1 MQKRLKQK
9 EEVKTVKQL
18 KLKNMKTI
26 KLAFAVTGLAVA
38 TIASAVEKPKMNVIP
53 LNSERAIVSVTNE
66 NPAIF
71 EVSIEAENGD
81 LVYYKQTSEPVTD
94 FKQIYDFKN
103 LADGK
108 YVLNLKVND
117 TKVINDFQ
125 VSNEKIEV
133 GESRVR
139 FDPYFSFKNNELK
152 LSYLNFDQENLNLY
166 FYNNE
171 ELVYE
176 TKLGRDFNITTGYDL
191 SKLANGNYRVVLS
204 SGNNYYTYNLVK

>member
-1 MQKRLKQK
+1 
-9 EEVKTVKQL
+9 
-18 KLKNMKTI
+18 MKTI
-26 KLAFAVTGLAVA
+26 KLAFTVAAFAAA
-38 TIASAVEKPKMNVIP
+38 TIATAVEKPKLNVIP
-53 LNSERAIVSVTNE
+53 LSSERAIVAVTNE

-81 LVYYKQTSEPVTD
+81 MVYFKQTSEPVTD

-125 VSNEKIEV
+125 VSNKKIEV
-133 GESRVR
+133 GESKVR
-139 FDPYFSFKNNELK
+139 FAPYFNFKNNELK

-166 FYNNE
+166 FYDSE
-171 ELVYE
+171 GLVYE
-176 TKLGRDFNITTGYDL
+176 TKLGRDFNVTTGYDL
-191 SKLANGNYRVVLS
+191 SKLANGTYRVVLS
-204 SGNNYYTYNLVK
+204 SANNEFTYDLVK

>member
-1 MQKRLKQK
+1 
-9 EEVKTVKQL
+9 
-18 KLKNMKTI
+18 MKTI
-26 KLAFAVTGLAVA
+26 KLAFTVAALAAA
-38 TIASAVEKPKMNVIP
+38 TIATAIEKPKMNVVP

-81 LVYYKQTSEPVTD
+81 MVYYKQTNEPVTD

-103 LADGK
+103 LAEGK

-117 TKVINDFQ
+117 TKVMNDFQ
-125 VSNEKIEV
+125 VSTKGIEV
-133 GESRVR
+133 GESKVR
-139 FDPYFSFKNNELK
+139 FAPYFDFKNDELK
-152 LSYLNFDQENLNLY
+152 LSYLNFDQENLKLY

-171 ELVYE
+171 GLVYE

-191 SKLANGNYRVVLS
+191 SGLKSGNYKVVLS
-204 SGNNYYTYNLVK
+204 SFNNEFIYNLVK